1 MSEEQLN
8 QDNQELD
15 EAAQLAAAELENL
28 KIRAEKLGVKF
39 HPSIGAD
46 KLREKIKAAQA
57 EGEGSVGEGE
67 GSVGEQPKVKS
78 ATGTDEESPAAKKL
92 RLKCEGLKLVRVRIT
107 CMNPTKKEWE
117 GEIFTVSNNA
127 VGTVKRYVPYNVED
141 GWHVEQILLNQLR
154 ERQCQIFVTEKDSRG
169 NKIRKGKLIREFA
182 IEVLDPLTEEE
193 RIELAQRQ
201 AMAKGQ

>member
-28 KIRAEKLGVKF
+28 KVRAEKLGVKF
-39 HPSIGAD
+39 HPSISAE
-46 KLREKIKAAQA
+46 KLREKIKAAQT
-57 EGEGSVGEGE
+57 EGE
-67 GSVGEQPKVKS
+67 GSVGEQPEVKS
-78 ATGTDEESPAAKKL
+78 VTATVEESPAAKKL
-92 RLKCEGLKLVRVRIT
+92 RLKREGLKLVRVRIT

-127 VGTVKRYVPYNVED
+127 VGTVKRYVPYNAED

-154 ERQCQIFVTEKDSRG
+154 ERQCQIFVTDKDSRG

-193 RIELAQRQ
+193 LQELAQRQ

>member
-28 KIRAEKLGVKF
+28 KVRAEKLGVKF
-39 HPSIGAD
+39 HPSISAD

-57 EGEGSVGEGE
+57 EGEGSVGE
-67 GSVGEQPKVKS
+67 QPKVKS
-78 ATGTDEESPAAKKL
+78 TTGTAEESPAAKKL
-92 RLKCEGLKLVRVRIT
+92 RLKREGLKLVRVRIT

-127 VGTVKRYVPYNVED
+127 VGTVKRYVPYNAED

-193 RIELAQRQ
+193 LHDLAQRQ

>member
-28 KIRAEKLGVKF
+28 KVRAEKLGVKF
-39 HPSIGAD
+39 HPSISAD

-57 EGEGSVGEGE
+57 EGEGSVGE
-67 GSVGEQPKVKS
+67 QPKVES
-78 ATGTDEESPAAKKL
+78 ATGAVEESPAAKKL
-92 RLKCEGLKLVRVRIT
+92 RLKREGLKLVRVRIT

-127 VGTVKRYVPYNVED
+127 VGTVKRYVPYNAED

-154 ERQCQIFVTEKDSRG
+154 ERQCQIFTTEKDSRG

-182 IEVLDPLTEEE
+182 IEMLDPLTEEE
-193 RIELAQRQ
+193 LAELAQRQ

>member
-28 KIRAEKLGVKF
+28 KVRAEKLGVKF
-39 HPSIGAD
+39 HPSISAD

-57 EGEGSVGEGE
+57 EGEGSV
-67 GSVGEQPKVKS
+67 VEQPEVKS
-78 ATGTDEESPAAKKL
+78 ATSTVEESPAAKKL
-92 RLKCEGLKLVRVRIT
+92 RLKREGLKLMRVRIT

-127 VGTVKRYVPYNVED
+127 VGTVKRYVPYNAED

-154 ERQCQIFVTEKDSRG
+154 ERQCQIFTTEKDSRG

-193 RIELAQRQ
+193 LHDLAQRQ

>member
-28 KIRAEKLGVKF
+28 KVRAEKLGVKF
-39 HPSIGAD
+39 HPSISAE

-57 EGEGSVGEGE
+57 EGEGSVGE
-67 GSVGEQPKVKS
+67 QPEVKS
-78 ATGTDEESPAAKKL
+78 VTATVEESPAAKKL
-92 RLKCEGLKLVRVRIT
+92 RLKREGLKLVRVRIT

-127 VGTVKRYVPYNVED
+127 VGTVKRYVPYNAED

-193 RIELAQRQ
+193 LHDLAQRQ

>member
-1 MSEEQLN
+1 MSDQELN

-39 HPSIGAD
+39 HPSISAD
-46 KLREKIKAAQA
+46 KLRDKIKAAQA
-57 EGEGSVGEGE
+57 EGEGSVGE
-67 GSVGEQPKVKS
+67 QPEVKS
-78 ATGTDEESPAAKKL
+78 ATGTDEESSAAKKL
-92 RLKCEGLKLVRVRIT
+92 RLKREGLKLVRVRIT

-182 IEVLDPLTEEE
+182 IEVLEPLTEEE
-193 RIELAQRQ
+193 LRDLAQRQ

>member
-28 KIRAEKLGVKF
+28 KVRAEKLGVKF
-39 HPSIGAD
+39 HPSISAD
-46 KLREKIKAAQA
+46 KLREKIKAAQT
-57 EGEGSVGEGE
+57 EGE
-67 GSVGEQPKVKS
+67 GSVGEQAQVKS
-78 ATGTDEESPAAKKL
+78 ATVAVEESPAAKKL
-92 RLKCEGLKLVRVRIT
+92 RLKREGLKLVRVRIT

-127 VGTVKRYVPYNVED
+127 VGTVKRYVPYNAED

-154 ERQCQIFVTEKDSRG
+154 ERQCQIFTTEKDSRG

-193 RIELAQRQ
+193 LHDLAQRQ

>member
-1 MSEEQLN
+1 MSEEQVN
-8 QDNQELD
+8 QNDQELD

-39 HPSIGAD
+39 HPSISAD

-57 EGEGSVGEGE
+57 EGEGSVDDQ
-67 GSVGEQPKVKS
+67 VKVKS
-78 ATGTDEESPAAKKL
+78 TTGTDEESPAAKKL
-92 RLKCEGLKLVRVRIT
+92 RLKREGLKLVRVRIT

-127 VGTVKRYVPYNVED
+127 VGTVKRYVPYNAED

-193 RIELAQRQ
+193 LRDLAQRQ

>member
-1 MSEEQLN
+1 MSDEQLN

-39 HPSIGAD
+39 HPSISAD

-57 EGEGSVGEGE
+57 EGEGEIAE
-67 GSVGEQPKVKS
+67 KPEAKQ

-92 RLKCEGLKLVRVRIT
+92 RLKHEGLKLVRVRIT
-107 CMNPTKKEWE
+107 CMNPAKKEWE

-127 VGTVKRYVPYNVED
+127 VGTVKRYVPYNNED

-154 ERQCQIFVTEKDSRG
+154 ERQCQIFVTDKDSRG

-182 IEVLDPLTEEE
+182 IEVLEPLTEEE
-193 RIELAQRQ
+193 LHDLAQRQ

>member
-1 MSEEQLN
+1 MSDEQLN

-28 KIRAEKLGVKF
+28 KVRADKLGVKF
-39 HPSIGAD
+39 HPSISAD

-57 EGEGSVGEGE
+57 EGEGQA
-67 GSVGEQPKVKS
+67 GSDEPKV
-78 ATGTDEESPAAKKL
+78 ATGTDEESAAAKKL
-92 RLKCEGLKLVRVRIT
+92 RLKREGLKLVRVRIT

-127 VGTVKRYVPYNVED
+127 VGTVKRYVPYNVEE

-193 RIELAQRQ
+193 LADLAQRQ
-201 AMAKGQ
+201 AMAKGL

>member
-1 MSEEQLN
+1 MSDEQLN
-8 QDNQELD
+8 QGNQELD

-28 KIRAEKLGVKF
+28 KVRAEKLGVKF
-39 HPSIGAD
+39 HPSISAD

-57 EGEGSVGEGE
+57 EGEGSVGE
-67 GSVGEQPKVKS
+67 QPEVRL
-78 ATGTDEESPAAKKL
+78 ATSTVEESPAAKKL
-92 RLKCEGLKLVRVRIT
+92 RLKREGLKLVRVRIT

-127 VGTVKRYVPYNVED
+127 VGTVKRYVPYNAED

-154 ERQCQIFVTEKDSRG
+154 ERQCQIFTTEKDSRG

-193 RIELAQRQ
+193 LHDLAQRQ
-201 AMAKGQ
+201 AMARGQ